1 MQKINIIYNVS
12 DRRKK
17 LFRSA
22 MSILVLSIVSYVSVL
37 LAIVVTAIDYKHIAS
52 EKTYIAKST
61 VGIERRYAEKVN
73 SIEEKQIYALGYE
86 KVDASFVVRK
96 DSDANFSLLYGQ

>member
-1 MQKINIIYNVS
+1 MQKINIIYSIS

-22 MSILVLSIVSYVSVL
+22 MSVLTLSVVSYISVL

-52 EKTYIAKST
+52 SNIAIAKDT
-61 VGIERRYAEKVN
+61 VGIERQYAEKVN
-73 SIEEKQIYALGYE
+73 GIEEKQIYALGYE